1 MLDISLK
8 IFNTSLR
15 VEKSFV
21 ATTNTQ
27 QMWQNTETNFSKS
40 QDSGISKVNNE
51 FPTFCPNSREEWR
64 QWLETNHHT
73 SSGVWLIYYK
83 VKSGK
88 PSVRYSEAVKEAL
101 CFGWI
106 DSKVKSLDEERYMQI
121 FTPRKPKSVWSKLN
135 KQYIEELIEQ
145 GFIAKAGLEKIAVAK
160 QNGSWNSLDAIEAL
174 IIPLDLSQALEAS
187 KTARDYFE
195 AFSNSS
201 KKNILFWI
209 ESAKRPETRLKRIE
223 QTVHS
228 AVQNKSP
235 LVR

>member
-1 MLDISLK
+1 MPKPDNQLDT
-8 IFNTSLR
+8 FHG
-15 VEKSFV
+15 
-21 ATTNTQ
+21 
-27 QMWQNTETNFSKS
+27 TERK
-40 QDSGISKVNNE
+40 
-51 FPTFCPNSREEWR
+51 EWR
-64 QWLETNHHT
+64 QWLEKNHR
-73 SSGVWLIYYK
+73 SSRGVWLIYNK

-88 PSVRYSEAVKEAL
+88 QSVRYSEAVKEAL

-145 GFIAKAGLEKIAVAK
+145 GLMTPSGLEKIEAAK
-160 QNGSWNSLDAIEAL
+160 QDGSWNKLDAIEQL
-174 IIPLDLSQALEAS
+174 IIPADLKKALEANE
-187 KTARDYFE
+187 TANRYFE

-223 QTVHS
+223 QTISS
-228 AVQNKSP
+228 AAQNKNP
-235 LVR
+235 LAR